1 MTFAPALPSGFRVRL
16 PVFDGPLDLLLALI
30 QRAALDITAVALAE
44 VTDQFLRHVAEMD
57 AVEPGALA
65 EFIDTA
71 ATLLLIKS
79 RALLPQP
86 TEAVEAEDDAELLLE
101 RLREYKRYREAA
113 EGLGRRERAGLR
125 TFPRTA
131 APVDLP
137 PPALSGSG
145 SLEDLTAAFRDA
157 LAEAVRTE
165 PPRPEPGIRPHPV
178 RLVDRFDD
186 LRAALL
192 RGGSISFRQAVLGD
206 RPPGASAREFVIVS
220 FMALLELLRRNAVTV
235 RQDELFGEIV
245 IEALPALATVATPG
259 EEGSFG
265 EDDADARAGA

>member
-30 QRAALDITAVALAE
+30 QRSALDITRVALAQ

-57 AVEPGALA
+57 AVEAGALA
-65 EFIDTA
+65 EFVDTA
-71 ATLLLIKS
+71 ATLMLIKS
-79 RALLPQP
+79 RALLPHPAQ
-86 TEAVEAEDDAELLLE
+86 AVEAEDDAERLLE
-101 RLREYKRYREAA
+101 RLREYRRYREAA
-113 EGLGRRERAGLR
+113 EGLGHRERAGLR

-131 APVDLP
+131 APDDLP

-145 SLEDLTAAFRDA
+145 SPDDLAEAFRAA
-157 LAEAVRTE
+157 LAEAVRAE
-165 PPRPEPGIRPHPV
+165 PSRPEPGIRPHPV
-178 RLVDRFDD
+178 RLVDRFDA
-186 LRAALL
+186 LRGELL
-192 RGGSISFRQAVLGD
+192 RSGRITFRQAVLGN

-220 FMALLELLRRNAVTV
+220 FLALLELLRREAVSV

-259 EEGSFG
+259 EEGTFG
-265 EDDADARAGA
+265 EDADHAHATA